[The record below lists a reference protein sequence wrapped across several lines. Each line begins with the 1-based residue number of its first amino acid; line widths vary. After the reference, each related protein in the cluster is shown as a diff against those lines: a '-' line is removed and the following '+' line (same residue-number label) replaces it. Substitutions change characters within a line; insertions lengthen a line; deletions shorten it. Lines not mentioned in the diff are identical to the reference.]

1 MRFLIAN
8 LKMKLV
14 SEKENT
20 EYCVA
25 LAEEMKNVK
34 RKSAQLVVC
43 PSFPFLELHKKK
55 LPKGVALGAQDV
67 SWEDRG
73 ALTGDVS
80 PVSLVDRGVSCVI
93 AGHSERRE
101 FHGETDDMIA
111 KKVRACFRNG
121 LRPILCVGETESER
135 TEGKTFSVVGRQ
147 AKAAFAGISREDFRR
162 AIIAYEPRWAIGTNR
177 TPSSDEILEVA
188 ISLRRNLVENFDRSD
203 VDALPILYGG
213 SVTAKQIDELCL
225 RPGLSG
231 VLVGRESLDPK
242 EVVVMVQELL

>member
-14 SEKENT
+14 SEREHA

-25 LAEEMKNVK
+25 LAEVMKNVK

-93 AGHSERRE
+93 VGHSERRE

-135 TEGKTFSVVGRQ
+135 ADGKTVDRIVRQ
-147 AKAAFAGISREDFRR
+147 VTSAFEGVSPEDFGRGM
-162 AIIAYEPRWAIGTNR
+162 IAYEPRWAIGADR

-188 ISLRRNLVENFDRSD
+188 IAIRRCVVGMFGRDA
-203 VDALPILYGG
+203 VDALPLLYGG
-213 SVTAKQIDELCL
+213 SVTVERIRELIL
-225 RPGLSG
+225 GTGLSG
-231 VLVGRESLDPK
+231 ALVGRESLDVK
-242 EVVVMVQELL
+242 NMVAMVRELL